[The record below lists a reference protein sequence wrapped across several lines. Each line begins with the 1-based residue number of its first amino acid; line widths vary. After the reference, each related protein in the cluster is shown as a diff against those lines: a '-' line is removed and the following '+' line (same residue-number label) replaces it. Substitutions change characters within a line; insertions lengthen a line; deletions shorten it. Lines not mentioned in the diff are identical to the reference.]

1 MIELTIEVEGMKCGM
16 CESHV
21 NDVVRRVSGVK
32 KVNSSHSK
40 NQTVVIADDGVNQEE
55 DDGVNQ
61 EEIVKAITTQGYGV
75 GRTEVK
81 PYEKRGLFGR
91 KK

>member
-21 NDVVRRVSGVK
+21 NDVVRRVDGVK
-32 KVNSSHSK
+32 KVSSSHAK
-40 NQTVVIADDGVNQEE
+40 NQTVVVAE
-55 DDGVNQ
+55 DNVNQ
-61 EEIVKAITTQGYGV
+61 EEIVKAITAQGYGV
-75 GRTEVK
+75 GRIEAK
-81 PYEKRGLFGR
+81 PYVRRGLFGR